1 MSDANQPLN
10 PNAPM
15 EPVGNRAI
23 TDPDHELAGGASQ
36 GRPGRKA
43 WKRFSRNPL
52 AIVGLGMVVFFI
64 LLAVFAPV
72 ITDLPRSCIRDLKL
86 TAATQYDYRNPTKG
100 AFWTAIFAP
109 PRSCFTIARV
119 GYGTQPLSAAESKTL
134 LGTTSG
140 GYDVFYGLVWGTR
153 TAFKVGLI
161 VVGSA
166 FLVGILIGALSG
178 YLGGVFD
185 NVVMRLTDIVMS
197 LPSLV
202 VALVVVMVLGK
213 SIENIMLAIAV
224 TAWPSYARLMR
235 GEVLRVKEEEYV
247 SAARALGRRTFGIIG
262 RHVLPNAIGPIVI
275 VASLDIGSVVLT
287 AAALSFLGLGADIGY
302 ADWGQMI
309 SFARDWIIGPPGR
322 PLYYWYVSFWPG
334 LIILLFVLAWNLLG
348 DAFRDVLDP
357 RSR

>member
-1 MSDANQPLN
+1 VSDRT
-10 PNAPM
+10 NADI
-15 EPVGNRAI
+15 EAAEAAVQSA
-23 TDPDHELAGGASQ
+23 EAGRRGKS
-36 GRPGRKA
+36 
-43 WKRFSRNPL
+43 WKRFRRNPL
-52 AIVGLGMVVFFI
+52 AIVGLVLLSMFV

-72 ITDLPRSCIRDLKL
+72 LTELPRSCLRDLEL
-86 TAATQYDYRNPTKG
+86 TASTQHDYRNPTKG
-100 AFWTAIFAP
+100 AFWKAIFNP
-109 PRSCFTIARV
+109 PKSCFTIARV
-119 GYGTQPLSAAESKTL
+119 GYSTQPADAASTGTV

-140 GYDVFYGLVWGTR
+140 GYDIFYGLVWGTR

-161 VVGSA
+161 VVGIA
-166 FLVGILIGALSG
+166 FLVGMIVGALSG
-178 YLGGVFD
+178 YLGGLFD
-185 NVVMRLTDIVMS
+185 NIVMRFTDVVIS

-247 SAARALGRRTFGIIG
+247 AAARALGRRTFGIIG
-262 RHVLPNAIGPIVI
+262 RHVLPNAVGPIVI

-287 AAALSFLGLGADIGY
+287 AAALSFLGLGAEIGY

-309 SFARDWIIGPPGR
+309 SFARDWILGPPGK
-322 PLYYWYVSFWPG
+322 PFYFWYVSFWPG
-334 LIILLFVLAWNLLG
+334 IIILLFVLAWNLLG

-357 RSR
+357 RSQ

>member
-1 MSDANQPLN
+1 MTE
-10 PNAPM
+10 APATPAAL
-15 EPVGNRAI
+15 EA
-23 TDPDHELAGGASQ
+23 PDHQLDTPARKG
-36 GRPGRKA
+36 KA
-43 WKRFSRNPL
+43 WKRFRRNPL
-52 AIVGLGMVVFFI
+52 AIVGLVMLVAFV
-64 LLAVFAPV
+64 LLGAFAPV
-72 ITDLPRSCIRDLKL
+72 ITELPRSCLRDLGL
-86 TAATQYDYRNPTKG
+86 TAATQHDYRNPVKP
-100 AFWTAIFAP
+100 AFWRAILVP
-109 PRSCFTIARV
+109 PKSCFTIARV
-119 GYGTQPLSAAESKTL
+119 GFSSQPGSAASTGTV

-140 GYDVFYGLVWGTR
+140 GYDIFYGLAWGTR

-161 VVGSA
+161 VVGLA
-166 FLVGILIGALSG
+166 FLVGVFVGSLSG
-178 YLGGVFD
+178 YVGGVLD
-185 NVVMRLTDIVMS
+185 NAVMRFTDIVSS

-235 GEVLRVKEEEYV
+235 GEVLRIKEEEYV
-247 SAARALGRRTFGIIG
+247 AGARAIGRRPLGIIG

-287 AAALSFLGLGADIGY
+287 AAALSFLGLGAEIGY

-309 SFARDWIIGPPGR
+309 SFARDWILGLPGQ
-322 PLYYWYVSFWPG
+322 PFHFWYVSFWPG

-357 RSR
+357 RTE

>member
-1 MSDANQPLN
+1 VSA
-10 PNAPM
+10 
-15 EPVGNRAI
+15 
-23 TDPDHELAGGASQ
+23 TDREREGQAVVATALSPDHAAELHGDPTPRKG
-36 GRPGRKA
+36 KA

-52 AIVGLGMVVFFI
+52 AIVGLAMVVLFI
-64 LLAVFAPV
+64 GLAVFAP
-72 ITDLPRSCIRDLKL
+72 ILTDLPRSCIRDLNL
-86 TAATQYDYRNPTKG
+86 SASTQYDYRNPTKG
-100 AFWTAIFAP
+100 AFWKAIFNP

-119 GYGTQPLSAAESKTL
+119 GFATQPANAAESKTA

-140 GYDVFYGLVWGTR
+140 GYDIFYGLLWGTR

-161 VVGSA
+161 VVVSA
-166 FLVGILIGALSG
+166 FLIGVILGSLSG
-178 YLGGVFD
+178 YIGGLFD
-185 NVVMRLTDIVMS
+185 NLVMRFTDIVMS

-235 GEVLRVKEEEYV
+235 GEVLRVKEEDYV
-247 SAARALGRRTFGIIG
+247 SAASALGRRAIGIIG

-287 AAALSFLGLGADIGY
+287 AAALSFLGLGAEIGY

-309 SFARDWIIGPPGR
+309 SFARDWIIGPPGK

-357 RSR
+357 RSK

>member
-1 MSDANQPLN
+1 MSDQTS
-10 PNAPM
+10 NAPTTVM
-15 EPVGNRAI
+15 VDQLEDTPIQRG
-23 TDPDHELAGGASQ
+23 
-36 GRPGRKA
+36 KA
-43 WKRFSRNPL
+43 WKRFRRNPL
-52 AIVGLGMVVFFI
+52 AVVGLVMVAVFV
-64 LLAVFAPV
+64 LLAIFAPV
-72 ITDLPRSCIRDLKL
+72 LTELPRSCLRDLNL
-86 TAATQYDYRNPTKG
+86 SAATQHDYRDPTK
-100 AFWTAIFAP
+100 AVFWKAIVNP
-109 PRSCFTIARV
+109 PASCFTIARFSFS
-119 GYGTQPLSAAESKTL
+119 TQPADAASTKTV

-140 GYDVFYGLVWGTR
+140 GYDIFYGLLWGTR

-161 VVGSA
+161 VVGIA
-166 FLVGILIGALSG
+166 FLVGVIVGSLSG
-178 YLGGVFD
+178 YIGGLFD
-185 NVVMRLTDIVMS
+185 NIVMRFTDIVIS

-235 GEVLRVKEEEYV
+235 GEVLRIKEEEYV
-247 SAARALGRRTFGIIG
+247 AGARALGRRTLGIIG

-309 SFARDWIIGPPGR
+309 SFARDWILGPPGK
-322 PLYYWYVSFWPG
+322 PFYYWYVSFWPG

-357 RSR
+357 RTR

>member
-1 MSDANQPLN
+1 VSDRT
-10 PNAPM
+10 NADIQ
-15 EPVGNRAI
+15 A
-23 TDPDHELAGGASQ
+23 AGAAEQ
-36 GRPGRKA
+36 AQEAGRRGKS
-43 WKRFSRNPL
+43 WKRFRRNPL
-52 AIVGLGMVVFFI
+52 AIVGLVLLSLFV

-72 ITDLPRSCIRDLKL
+72 LTELPRSCLRDLGL
-86 TAATQYDYRNPTKG
+86 TASTQHDYRNPTKG
-100 AFWTAIFAP
+100 VFWRAIFNP
-109 PRSCFTIARV
+109 PKSCFTIARV
-119 GYGTQPLSAAESKTL
+119 SYSTQPSDAASTGTL

-140 GYDVFYGLVWGTR
+140 GYDIFYGLVWGTR

-161 VVGSA
+161 VVGIA
-166 FLVGILIGALSG
+166 FLVGMIVGALSG
-178 YLGGVFD
+178 YLGGVID
-185 NVVMRLTDIVMS
+185 NVVMRFTDIVIS

-247 SAARALGRRTFGIIG
+247 AAARALGRRTFGIIG
-262 RHVLPNAIGPIVI
+262 RHVLPNAVGPIVI

-287 AAALSFLGLGADIGY
+287 AAALSFLGLGAEIGY

-309 SFARDWIIGPPGR
+309 SFARDWILGPPGK
-322 PLYYWYVSFWPG
+322 PFYFWYVSFWPG
-334 LIILLFVLAWNLLG
+334 IIILLFVLAWNLLG

-357 RSR
+357 RSQ